1 MAKANNLM
9 IVALLAGGYYLLSK
23 LGNNDPIKP
32 DDVSENPNQQDV
44 NTDVA
49 NGYPIVYNV
58 KNTNAIPIQKALG
71 FTGDDVDGIIG
82 PNTLSKLKVYWPQVT
97 TRFRIANKAQL
108 QWVLNKISGKQ
119 PAVLTRA
126 DQLFNSAK
134 NGKNLV
140 FVQNAKSDT
149 GTISNNQFSKVGTM
163 YSKTN
168 DVIFYPSVYGR
179 TNDYIIWI
187 NSNGKFVKTHQ
198 SALSV
203 I

>member
-1 MAKANNLM
+1 MANTFKIL
-9 IVALLAGGYYLLSK
+9 ALVAGGYYLLTK
-23 LGNNDPIKP
+23 LSNSEPIKP
-32 DDVSENPNQQDV
+32 DENAGNPTAADV

-49 NGYPIVYNV
+49 NGFPIVYNV
-58 KNTNAIPIQKALG
+58 KNANAIPVQKALG

-82 PNTLSKLKVYWPQVT
+82 PNTLNKLKVYWPQVT
-97 TRFRIANKAQL
+97 TQFKISNKAQL

-140 FVQNAKSDT
+140 FVQNTKSDT

-187 NSNGKFVKTHQ
+187 NSNGKFVKTNQ